1 MKTSIIKYSVV
12 LLMFFVIVSCKEDYA
27 ELIQKIE
34 FAQRELLQKDSALII
49 QRNELFAI
57 VYRGSNKK
65 PNINQEDSVLSNL
78 INKQSTLITRLEIL
92 SQKNKV
98 LIDKLNESAENPEE
112 IYNEYKSHADELELM
127 NPEISAAKTDYE
139 KIVGEVDQA
148 FKSPKDTTKT
158 K

>member
-1 MKTSIIKYSVV
+1 
-12 LLMFFVIVSCKEDYA
+12 MFFVIVSCKEDYS

-34 FAQRELLQKDSALII
+34 FTQRELLQKDSALII